1 MLLFQSLKLMKL
13 HKVGMLTKA
22 FSIGSV
28 AGIAI
33 GSGISLVM
41 PGNEHYT
48 SFTFDQNVGL
58 SSNLQESTKFQIG
71 NKTFTAYKVDETQL
85 AKILAPKADVIKSL
99 GEMDTSIIA
108 RSNIKELEEKIEL
121 DNQTH

>member
-1 MLLFQSLKLMKL
+1 MKL

-28 AGIAI
+28 AGII
-33 GSGISLVM
+33 LGWGISLVM

-58 SSNLQESTKFQIG
+58 SSNLPESIEFQIG
-71 NKTFTAYKVDETQL
+71 NQTFTAYEVDDTRL
-85 AKILAPKADVIKSL
+85 AKRLATKADVLENL
-99 GEMDTSIIA
+99 GDEASIIA
-108 RSNIKELEEKIEL
+108 RSDIKESEDKIEL
-121 DNQTH
+121 DKTH